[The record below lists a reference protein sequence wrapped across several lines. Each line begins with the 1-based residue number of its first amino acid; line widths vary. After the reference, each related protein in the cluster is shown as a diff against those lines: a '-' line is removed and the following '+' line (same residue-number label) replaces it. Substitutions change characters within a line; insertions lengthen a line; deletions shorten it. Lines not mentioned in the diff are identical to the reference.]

1 MGQGHRPAVNAARYG
16 LAVFDCDGVP
26 IDSEALAV
34 EADVLS
40 SRPCCWRDGCAGRRR
55 GAHSAIRARRVA
67 RMRIL
72 CTVALVAGVAA
83 GCTPYIPVKDDFA
96 VSALAAPGEVPP
108 EFAAFNAYD
117 PSVGGLLAE
126 QICATPPT
134 RLAAHSLAAT
144 PGQIERDTVRCDT
157 HRPLLGN

>member
-26 IDSEALAV
+26 IDSETLAV

-40 SRPCCWRDGCAGRRR
+40 CRPCCWRDGCAGRRR

-144 PGQIERDTVRCDT
+144 PGQIERDTVRCET